1 MKTETTYS
9 NEMLD
14 YIKTKL
20 VLKGW
25 LQGRKYFNAM
35 KAMEFAEVHHSGFRK
50 DGQPEFSHQVSQ
62 ACLAMTFAD
71 SLSEIENTF
80 CVIFL
85 HDIYEDKDV
94 SLEELARLFGERVS
108 NAVRIMSKT
117 SFNSEIK
124 IPNDVYYLGIANDQI
139 TSVCKGLDRI
149 HNLMTMKNAFSA
161 KKMSDYIA
169 ETNQFVKP
177 MLKKARK
184 QFTEQVNVYENIK
197 FIINN
202 QIELYEIYIDSI
214 K

>member
-1 MKTETTYS
+1 MENKAIYQDYPKMK
-9 NEMLD
+9 L
-14 YIKTKL
+14 I
-20 VLKGW
+20 VKGW
-25 LQGRKYFNAM
+25 LQGRGYFKAL
-35 KAMEFAEVHHSGFRK
+35 KAMEFAETKHNGLRK

-62 ACLAMTFAD
+62 ACLAITLAD
-71 SLSEIENTF
+71 SLLEIQDTF

-94 SLEELARLFGERVS
+94 SIEELCRLFGDRVGF
-108 NAVRIMSKT
+108 AVKIMSKT
-117 SFNSEIK
+117 SYNSDIK
-124 IPNDVYYLGIANDQI
+124 LPNDVYYQNIANDQI

-161 KKMSDYIA
+161 KKMEDYIN
-169 ETNQFVKP
+169 ETNTFVKP

-184 QFTEQVNVYENIK
+184 QFTEQINVYENIK

-202 QIELYEIYIDSI
+202 QIELYEIYITAV